1 MSALTAA
8 IQNASG
14 KEECVMSENI
24 WILCGNPEN
33 WIIAFKDGIWGL
45 TSKLVG
51 KWKYLK
57 EGDWLLFYA
66 NNPVAGI
73 IGLGKMQAKFKQ
85 NQPLWPDEISKGE
98 VLYPYRFEFQSEYV
112 LPETQWKN
120 NKIKI
125 NLPIGFYSGINLLG
139 DQDII
144 DKIRELL
151 KKQWNTEYN
160 FQRISGN
167 IPKNS
172 AEEITRKETII
183 LTHDKVKDMVFEIG
197 KIHHYMA
204 DKEYVIN
211 SDRLDVV
218 WRRVEKSVPTYAFE
232 IQIGG
237 DIYHALAKLK
247 HAYDLWNS
255 NIYIVIDEKHR
266 NKIEELL
273 AGTFHEITGII
284 KIINLNQVSDLY
296 NLQIDDV
303 KLRMKLG
310 LP

>member
-98 VLYPYRFEFQSEYV
+98 VY
-112 LPETQWKN
+112 
-120 NKIKI
+120 I
-125 NLPIGFYSGINLLG
+125 PIDL
-139 DQDII
+139 
-144 DKIRELL
+144 
-151 KKQWNTEYN
+151 N
-160 FQRISGN
+160 FSQN
-167 IPKNS
+167 MYYQKHN
-172 AEEITRKETII
+172 
-183 LTHDKVKDMVFEIG
+183 G
-197 KIHHYMA
+197 K
-204 DKEYVIN
+204 
-211 SDRLDVV
+211 
-218 WRRVEKSVPTYAFE
+218 T
-232 IQIGG
+232 
-237 DIYHALAKLK
+237 
-247 HAYDLWNS
+247 
-255 NIYIVIDEKHR
+255 
-266 NKIEELL
+266 
-273 AGTFHEITGII
+273 T
-284 KIINLNQVSDLY
+284 
-296 NLQIDDV
+296 
-303 KLRMKLG
+303 KLR
-310 LP
+310 